1 MSKRHILLVDDEDD
15 LRRILRRFLE
25 IDGYAVTE
33 ATNGEAAIQELH
45 RRPPDLVLLDILM
58 PGVDGWTV
66 LERIRD
72 VSDVP
77 VLILSA
83 RAAELDKVR
92 GLHAGADD
100 YVTKPFGRHEVLA
113 RITALMRRTK
123 PITSG
128 SDGYTDAFLTMDFRQ
143 GSTQVAGRG
152 ELRLTPIEFRL
163 LAELVR
169 HADQIV
175 SQDRLLEAVWGDH
188 SGLYRDQ
195 VKLRVSNLRRKLRQ
209 SAESSCI
216 ETVRGFGYRY
226 RSEQAL

>member
-1 MSKRHILLVDDEDD
+1 VNEGQILLVDDEDD
-15 LRRILRRFLE
+15 LRGILRRFLE
-25 IDGYAVTE
+25 IAGYEVMEAGDGH
-33 ATNGEAAIQELH
+33 AALRALH
-45 RRPPDLVLLDILM
+45 TRSPDLIMLDILM
-58 PGVDGWTV
+58 PGLDGWTV

-83 RAAELDKVR
+83 RASEVDKVR
-92 GLHAGADD
+92 GLHGGADD

-113 RITALMRRTK
+113 RIAALMRRTR
-123 PITSG
+123 PVVTSP
-128 SDGYTDAFLTMDFRQ
+128 SEAYADAFLSIDFRQ
-143 GSTQVAGRG
+143 GTVQVAGQG

-163 LAELVR
+163 LAQLVR

-175 SQDRLLEAVWGDH
+175 SQERLLEAVWGDH

-195 VKLRVSNLRRKLRQ
+195 VKLRVSNLRRKLAE

-226 RSEQAL
+226 RSAPA

>member
-15 LRRILRRFLE
+15 LRRIVRRFLE
-25 IDGYAVTE
+25 IDGYSVTE
-33 ATNGEAAIQELH
+33 SMNGHAALQELQ

-58 PGVDGWTV
+58 PGIDGWTV

-83 RAAELDKVR
+83 RAAEVDKVR

-113 RITALMRRTK
+113 RVSALLRRARPT
-123 PITSG
+123 TSVA
-128 SDGYTDAFLTMDFRQ
+128 DAYADAFLTMDFGQ
-143 GSTQVAGRG
+143 GCAEVAGRG

-169 HADQIV
+169 HANQIV

-188 SGLYRDQ
+188 TGLYRDQ
-195 VKLRVSNLRRKLRQ
+195 VKLRISDLRRKLRQ
-209 SAESSCI
+209 PADLSCI

-226 RSEQAL
+226 RAA

>member
-113 RITALMRRTK
+113 RFTALMRRTK

-128 SDGYTDAFLTMDFRQ
+128 SDGY
-143 GSTQVAGRG
+143 
-152 ELRLTPIEFRL
+152 
-163 LAELVR
+163 
-169 HADQIV
+169 
-175 SQDRLLEAVWGDH
+175 
-188 SGLYRDQ
+188 
-195 VKLRVSNLRRKLRQ
+195 
-209 SAESSCI
+209 
-216 ETVRGFGYRY
+216 
-226 RSEQAL
+226 